1 MPLVTCGLIRLDQR
15 LPSQAAEFR
24 RSKQYLYGFIKDG
37 RSASFPV
44 LLGFA
49 FAGIRDAYHY
59 LEVCQSAGCMF
70 PSLMV
75 QSISLRFCAGQGF
88 LLMI

>member
-1 MPLVTCGLIRLDQR
+1 VPLVTCGLTRLDQR

-44 LLGFA
+44 PLGFA
-49 FAGIRDAYHY
+49 FAGQRDACQYVRCVSR
-59 LEVCQSAGCMF
+59 LGVC
-70 PSLMV
+70 
-75 QSISLRFCAGQGF
+75 F
-88 LLMI
+88 LP

>member
-1 MPLVTCGLIRLDQR
+1 MPLVTCGLTRLDER

-44 LLGFA
+44 PLGFA
-49 FAGIRDAYHY
+49 FAGQRDA
-59 LEVCQSAGCMF
+59 LSVREVCQSAGSMF

-75 QSISLRFCAGQGF
+75 QSISLRFRAGQGSLF
-88 LLMI
+88 MI

>member
-1 MPLVTCGLIRLDQR
+1 VPLVTCGLTRLDER

-44 LLGFA
+44 PLGFA
-49 FAGIRDAYHY
+49 FAGQRDACQYARCVSR
-59 LEVCQSAGCMF
+59 LGVC
-70 PSLMV
+70 
-75 QSISLRFCAGQGF
+75 F
-88 LLMI
+88 LP